1 VGTVYGSAD
10 KAGDVQTNGK
20 LLKKAYDLGKKL
32 VNLK

>member
-10 KAGDVQTNGK
+10 KAGDVRTNGK

-32 VNLK
+32 TNPK